1 MEKIKETIK
10 TKYKWIIF
18 AIVLIIFLA
27 IAEDVFEKEIFEFD
41 GAIYSFL
48 VSHRNSVLNT
58 FFKGITQLGSGIVL
72 VPLTILCMI
81 FIKNKKYKIMMP
93 INIFLVVG
101 MNWLL
106 KHFFVRPRPNEL
118 RLIEETGYSF
128 PSGHAMASTAFY
140 GLLIYI
146 VYKEIK
152 NKKIRN
158 TICILLAILISLID
172 ISRIYVGVHY
182 TSDVLGGT
190 CLSIAYLIVFTQ
202 IAKMIDSKKEEKRK
216 EAA

>member
-1 MEKIKETIK
+1 
-10 TKYKWIIF
+10 
-18 AIVLIIFLA
+18 
-27 IAEDVFEKEIFEFD
+27 
-41 GAIYSFL
+41 
-48 VSHRNSVLNT
+48 
-58 FFKGITQLGSGIVL
+58 
-72 VPLTILCMI
+72 
-81 FIKNKKYKIMMP
+81 MMP

-202 IAKMIDSKKEEKRK
+202 IAKMIYSKKQEKRK
-216 EAA
+216 